1 MTHPAASIDDVVHQ
15 RTRLGVLAILRE
27 STRMDFCA
35 LRDELGVTD
44 GNLSQH
50 LRVLE
55 DASYVEV
62 EKGYE
67 GRRPRTWARATP
79 AGNEALVKELKLLS
93 RIISA
98 SGYDPAVEIVAAVDM
113 GVDVEVPPPSEMPTA
128 VQIGVP
134 VGMSVSRPGQLA
146 RRLQHNAAQLV
157 TRTG

>member
-27 STRMDFCA
+27 GSRVDFCA

-55 DASYVEV
+55 GASYVEM

-67 GRRPRTWARATP
+67 GRRPRTWPATP
-79 AGNEALVKELKLLS
+79 AGVEALVKELELLS
-93 RIISA
+93 RIIAA
-98 SGYDPAVEIVAAVDM
+98 SGHAPAVEMPAA
-113 GVDVEVPPPSEMPTA
+113 
-128 VQIGVP
+128 
-134 VGMSVSRPGQLA
+134 SRPSQASQPPRAA
-146 RRLQHNAAQLV
+146 RLSTEQVAV
-157 TRTG
+157 GTG

>member
-1 MTHPAASIDDVVHQ
+1 MTHPAANIDDVVHQ

-27 STRMDFCA
+27 GTRVDFCA

-55 DASYVEV
+55 DASYVEM

-79 AGNEALVKELKLLS
+79 AGNEALGKELELLS
-93 RIISA
+93 RIMEA
-98 SGYDPAVEIVAAVDM
+98 SGYAPPGRPMEMAAALEMAGPAR
-113 GVDVEVPPPSEMPTA
+113 
-128 VQIGVP
+128 P
-134 VGMSVSRPGQLA
+134 VRDA
-146 RRLQHNAAQLV
+146 RREAGRLA
-157 TRTG
+157 TYTG

>member
-27 STRMDFCA
+27 SIRIDFCA

-55 DASYVEV
+55 DASYVEM

-79 AGNEALVKELKLLS
+79 AGNEALGKELELLS
-93 RIISA
+93 RIMEA
-98 SGYDPAVEIVAAVDM
+98 SGYASPAQAIEMAAAL
-113 GVDVEVPPPSEMPTA
+113 EMAGAARP
-128 VQIGVP
+128 GVP
-134 VGMSVSRPGQLA
+134 GPVRVARRGAGQLA
-146 RRLQHNAAQLV
+146 THP
-157 TRTG
+157 G

>member
-27 STRMDFCA
+27 GSRVDFCA

-55 DASYVEV
+55 GASYVEM

-79 AGNEALVKELKLLS
+79 AGVEALVKELELLS
-93 RIISA
+93 SIIAA
-98 SGYDPAVEIVAAVDM
+98 SGHAPAVERPAA
-113 GVDVEVPPPSEMPTA
+113 
-128 VQIGVP
+128 
-134 VGMSVSRPGQLA
+134 SRPSQASQPPRAA
-146 RRLQHNAAQLV
+146 RLSTEQVAV
-157 TRTG
+157 GTG

>member
-27 STRMDFCA
+27 TDRVDFTA

-55 DASYVEV
+55 GAAYVEM

-79 AGNEALVKELKLLS
+79 AGNEALGKELELLS
-93 RIISA
+93 RIIAA
-98 SGYDPAVEIVAAVDM
+98 SGYAPVVKAGSEPPRARAAARVARLPAPRAPAEAA
-113 GVDVEVPPPSEMPTA
+113 
-128 VQIGVP
+128 
-134 VGMSVSRPGQLA
+134 R
-146 RRLQHNAAQLV
+146 
-157 TRTG
+157 